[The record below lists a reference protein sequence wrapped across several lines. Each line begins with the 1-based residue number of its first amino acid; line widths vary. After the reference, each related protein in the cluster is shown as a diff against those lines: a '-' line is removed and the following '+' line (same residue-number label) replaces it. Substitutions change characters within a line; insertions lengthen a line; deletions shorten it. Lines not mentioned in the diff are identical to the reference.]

1 MESIQSWQT
10 VEKDRRIDVSLKKNI
25 DLSDPLEKIRLR
37 LENKLRLFS
46 EEWFLHK
53 NEGLYWIKRAENVG
67 QIGEM
72 LQKFNIESQ
81 IRETILSDKDVDSI
95 LKFKSNFVNSTGN
108 YTFEVEILLKTGEIL
123 NF

>member
-1 MESIQSWQT
+1 MESNQSWQT
-10 VEKDRRIDVSLKKNI
+10 VKKDKMIDVSLKKNI
-25 DLSDPLEKIRLR
+25 DLSKPLEKIRLR

-53 NEGLYWIKRAENVG
+53 NEGLYWIKREENAG

>member
-1 MESIQSWQT
+1 MESNQSWQT
-10 VEKDRRIDVSLKKNI
+10 VKKDKMIDVSLKKNI
-25 DLSDPLEKIRLR
+25 DLSKPLEKIRLR

>member
-1 MESIQSWQT
+1 MESNQSWQT
-10 VEKDRRIDVSLKKNI
+10 VKKDKMIDVSLKKNI
-25 DLSDPLEKIRLR
+25 DLSKPLEKIRLR

-53 NEGLYWIKRAENVG
+53 NEGLYWIKRAENAG

-108 YTFEVEILLKTGEIL
+108 YSFEVEILLKTGEIL

>member
-10 VEKDRRIDVSLKKNI
+10 VEKDRMIDVSLKKNI

-53 NEGLYWIKRAENVG
+53 NEGLYWIKRAENAG

>member
-1 MESIQSWQT
+1 MESVQSWQT
-10 VEKDRRIDVSLKKNI
+10 IEKDRMIDVSLKKNI
-25 DLSDPLEKIRLR
+25 DLSNPLEKIRLR

-53 NEGLYWIKRAENVG
+53 NEGLYWIKRAENAG

-95 LKFKSNFVNSTGN
+95 LKFKNNFVNSTGN

>member
-10 VEKDRRIDVSLKKNI
+10 VEKDRMIDVSLKKNI
-25 DLSDPLEKIRLR
+25 DLSNPLEKIRLR

-53 NEGLYWIKRAENVG
+53 NEGLYWIKRAENSG

>member
-1 MESIQSWQT
+1 MESAQSWQT
-10 VEKDRRIDVSLKKNI
+10 IEKDRMIDVSLKKNI
-25 DLSDPLEKIRLR
+25 DLSNPLEKIRLR

-53 NEGLYWIKRAENVG
+53 NEGLYWIKRAENAG

>member
-10 VEKDRRIDVSLKKNI
+10 VEKDRMIDVSLKKNI

>member
-1 MESIQSWQT
+1 MESVQSWQT
-10 VEKDRRIDVSLKKNI
+10 IEKDRMIDVSLKKNI
-25 DLSDPLEKIRLR
+25 DLSNPLEKIRLR

-53 NEGLYWIKRAENVG
+53 NEGLYWIKRAEHAG

>member
-1 MESIQSWQT
+1 MESNQSWQT
-10 VEKDRRIDVSLKKNI
+10 VKKDKMIDVSLKKNI
-25 DLSDPLEKIRLR
+25 DLSKPLEKIRLR

-53 NEGLYWIKRAENVG
+53 NEGLYWIKRAENAG

-81 IRETILSDKDVDSI
+81 IKETILSDKDVDSI

>member
-1 MESIQSWQT
+1 MESNQSWQI
-10 VEKDRRIDVSLKKNI
+10 VKKDKMIDVSLKKNI
-25 DLSDPLEKIRLR
+25 DLSKPLEKIRLR

-53 NEGLYWIKRAENVG
+53 NEGLYWIKRAENAG

-81 IRETILSDKDVDSI
+81 IKETILSDKDVDSI

>member
-1 MESIQSWQT
+1 MESVQSWQT
-10 VEKDRRIDVSLKKNI
+10 IEKDRMIDVSLKKNI
-25 DLSDPLEKIRLR
+25 DLSNPLEKIRLR
-37 LENKLRLFS
+37 MENKLRLFS

-53 NEGLYWIKRAENVG
+53 NEGLYWIKRAENAG

>member
-1 MESIQSWQT
+1 MADS
-10 VEKDRRIDVSLKKNI
+10 EKDRMIDVSLKKNI
-25 DLSDPLEKIRLR
+25 DLSNPLEKIRLR

-53 NEGLYWIKRAENVG
+53 NEGLYWIKRAENAG

>member
-1 MESIQSWQT
+1 MESNQSWQT
-10 VEKDRRIDVSLKKNI
+10 IEKDKMIDVSLKKNI
-25 DLSDPLEKIRLR
+25 DLSKPLEKIRLR

-53 NEGLYWIKRAENVG
+53 NEGLYWIKRAENAG

>member
-10 VEKDRRIDVSLKKNI
+10 VEKDRMIDVSLKKNI
-25 DLSDPLEKIRLR
+25 DLSNPLEKIRLR

-53 NEGLYWIKRAENVG
+53 NEGLYWIKRSENAG

-81 IRETILSDKDVDSI
+81 IRETILSDSDVDSI
-95 LKFKSNFVNSTGN
+95 LDFKSNFVNSTGN
-108 YTFEVEILLKTGEIL
+108 YSFEVEILLKTGETL
-123 NF
+123 KL

>member
-10 VEKDRRIDVSLKKNI
+10 VEKDRMIDVSLKKNI
-25 DLSDPLEKIRLR
+25 DLSNPLEKIRLR

-53 NEGLYWIKRAENVG
+53 NEGLYWIKRAEHAG

-81 IRETILSDKDVDSI
+81 VREDR
-95 LKFKSNFVNSTGN
+95 KSV
-108 YTFEVEILLKTGEIL
+108 V
-123 NF
+123 

>member
-1 MESIQSWQT
+1 MESVQSWQT
-10 VEKDRRIDVSLKKNI
+10 IEKDRMIDVSLKKNI
-25 DLSDPLEKIRLR
+25 DLSNPLEKIRLR

-53 NEGLYWIKRAENVG
+53 NEGLYWIKRAENAG
-67 QIGEM
+67 QIGER

>member
-1 MESIQSWQT
+1 MESVQSWQT
-10 VEKDRRIDVSLKKNI
+10 IEKDRMIDISLKKNI
-25 DLSDPLEKIRLR
+25 DLSNPLEKIRLR

-53 NEGLYWIKRAENVG
+53 NEGLYWIKRAENAG

>member
-1 MESIQSWQT
+1 MESVQSWKT
-10 VEKDRRIDVSLKKNI
+10 IEKDRMIDVSLKKNI

-53 NEGLYWIKRAENVG
+53 NEGLYWIKRAENAG

>member
-1 MESIQSWQT
+1 MQSNQSWQT
-10 VEKDRRIDVSLKKNI
+10 IEKDKMIDVSLKKNI
-25 DLSDPLEKIRLR
+25 DLSKPLEKIRLR

-53 NEGLYWIKRAENVG
+53 NEGLYWIKRAENAG

-81 IRETILSDKDVDSI
+81 IKETILSDKDVDSI

>member
-1 MESIQSWQT
+1 MESVQSWQT
-10 VEKDRRIDVSLKKNI
+10 IETDSMIDVSLKKNI
-25 DLSDPLEKIRLR
+25 DLSNPFEKIRLR

-53 NEGLYWIKRAENVG
+53 NEGLYWIKRAENAG

>member
-1 MESIQSWQT
+1 MESNQSWQT
-10 VEKDRRIDVSLKKNI
+10 IEKDRMIDVSLKKNI
-25 DLSDPLEKIRLR
+25 DLSNPLEKIRLR

-53 NEGLYWIKRAENVG
+53 NEGLYWIKRAEKAG

>member
-1 MESIQSWQT
+1 MESVQSWQT
-10 VEKDRRIDVSLKKNI
+10 IEKDRMIDVSLKKNI
-25 DLSDPLEKIRLR
+25 DLSNPLEKIRLR

-53 NEGLYWIKRAENVG
+53 NEGLYWIKRAENAG

-108 YTFEVEILLKTGEIL
+108 YTFEVEILLKTGKIL

>member
-10 VEKDRRIDVSLKKNI
+10 VEKDRMIDVSLKKNI
-25 DLSDPLEKIRLR
+25 DLSKPLEKIRLR

-53 NEGLYWIKRAENVG
+53 NEGLYWIKRAENAG

>member
-1 MESIQSWQT
+1 MESNQSWQT
-10 VEKDRRIDVSLKKNI
+10 VKKDKMIDVSLKKNI
-25 DLSDPLEKIRLR
+25 DLSKPLEKIRLR

-53 NEGLYWIKRAENVG
+53 NEGLYWIKRAENAG

>member
-1 MESIQSWQT
+1 MESVQSWKT
-10 VEKDRRIDVSLKKNI
+10 VEKDRMIDVSLKKNI

-37 LENKLRLFS
+37 LKNELRLFS

-53 NEGLYWIKRAENVG
+53 NEGLYWIKRAENAG

>member
-1 MESIQSWQT
+1 MESVQSWQT
-10 VEKDRRIDVSLKKNI
+10 IEKDRMIDVSLKKNI
-25 DLSDPLEKIRLR
+25 DLSNPFEKIRLR

-53 NEGLYWIKRAENVG
+53 NEGLYWIKRAENAG

>member
-1 MESIQSWQT
+1 MESNQSWQT
-10 VEKDRRIDVSLKKNI
+10 IEKDKMIDVSLKKNI
-25 DLSDPLEKIRLR
+25 DLSKPLEKIRLR

-53 NEGLYWIKRAENVG
+53 NEGLYWIKRAENAG

-81 IRETILSDKDVDSI
+81 IKETILSDKDVDSI

>member
-1 MESIQSWQT
+1 MESNQSWQT
-10 VEKDRRIDVSLKKNI
+10 TEKDRMIDVSLKKNI
-25 DLSDPLEKIRLR
+25 DLSNPLEKIRLR

-53 NEGLYWIKRAENVG
+53 NEGLYWIKRAENAG

>member
-1 MESIQSWQT
+1 MESVQSWQT
-10 VEKDRRIDVSLKKNI
+10 IEKDRMIDVSLKKNI
-25 DLSDPLEKIRLR
+25 DLSNPLEKIRLR

-53 NEGLYWIKRAENVG
+53 NEGLYWIKRAENAG

-108 YTFEVEILLKTGEIL
+108 YTFEIEILLKTGEIL

>member
-1 MESIQSWQT
+1 MESNQSWQT
-10 VEKDRRIDVSLKKNI
+10 VKKDKMIDVSLKKNI
-25 DLSDPLEKIRLR
+25 DLSKPLEKIRLR

-53 NEGLYWIKRAENVG
+53 NEGLYWINRTEHAG

-81 IRETILSDKDVDSI
+81 IRETILSDSDVDSI
-95 LKFKSNFVNSTGN
+95 LDFKSNFVNSTGN
-108 YTFEVEILLKTGEIL
+108 YSFEVEILLKTGETL
-123 NF
+123 KL

>member
-10 VEKDRRIDVSLKKNI
+10 VEKDRMIDVSLKKNI
-25 DLSDPLEKIRLR
+25 DLSNPLEKIRLR

-53 NEGLYWIKRAENVG
+53 NEGLYWIKRAEHAG

-81 IRETILSDKDVDSI
+81 VRETILSDKDVDSI

-108 YTFEVEILLKTGEIL
+108 YSFEVEILLKTGEIL

>member
-1 MESIQSWQT
+1 MESIQSWHT
-10 VEKDRRIDVSLKKNI
+10 VEKDRMIDVSLKKNI

-53 NEGLYWIKRAENVG
+53 NEGLYWIKRAENAG

>member
-1 MESIQSWQT
+1 MESNQSWQT
-10 VEKDRRIDVSLKKNI
+10 VKKDKMIDVSLKKNI
-25 DLSDPLEKIRLR
+25 DLSKPLEKIRLR

-53 NEGLYWIKRAENVG
+53 NEGLYWIKRAENAG

-72 LQKFNIESQ
+72 SQKFNIESQ

>member
-1 MESIQSWQT
+1 MESVQSWQT
-10 VEKDRRIDVSLKKNI
+10 IEKDRMIDVSLKKNI
-25 DLSDPLEKIRLR
+25 DLSNTLEKIRLR

-53 NEGLYWIKRAENVG
+53 NEGLYWIKRAENAG

>member
-10 VEKDRRIDVSLKKNI
+10 VEKDKMIDVSLKKNI
-25 DLSDPLEKIRLR
+25 DLSNPLEKIRLR

-53 NEGLYWIKRAENVG
+53 NEGLYWINRAEHAG

-81 IRETILSDKDVDSI
+81 VRETILSDSDVDSI
-95 LKFKSNFVNSTGN
+95 LDFKSNFVNSTGN
-108 YTFEVEILLKTGEIL
+108 YSFEVEILLKTGEIL
-123 NF
+123 KF

>member
-1 MESIQSWQT
+1 MESNQSWQI
-10 VEKDRRIDVSLKKNI
+10 VKKDKMIDVSLKKNI
-25 DLSDPLEKIRLR
+25 DLSKPLEKIRLR

-53 NEGLYWIKRAENVG
+53 NEGLYWIKRAENAG
-67 QIGEM
+67 QIGET

-81 IRETILSDKDVDSI
+81 IKETILSDKDVDSI

>member
-1 MESIQSWQT
+1 MESVQSWQT
-10 VEKDRRIDVSLKKNI
+10 IEKDRMIDVSLKKNI
-25 DLSDPLEKIRLR
+25 DLSNPLEKIRLR

-53 NEGLYWIKRAENVG
+53 NEGLYWIKRAKNAG

-81 IRETILSDKDVDSI
+81 VRETILSDSDVDSI
-95 LKFKSNFVNSTGN
+95 LDFKSNFANSTGN
-108 YTFEVEILLKTGEIL
+108 YSFEVEILLKTGETL
-123 NF
+123 KL

>member
-1 MESIQSWQT
+1 MESVQSWQT
-10 VEKDRRIDVSLKKNI
+10 VEKDRMIDVSLKKNI

-108 YTFEVEILLKTGEIL
+108 YTFEVEILLKTGETL
-123 NF
+123 KL